1 MKPFTPV
8 TGVAIPFGRAD
19 VDTDLIIPSRFM
31 KTVGREGLGEGAF
44 DALRQDAGNLFDQPR
59 HRNAPI
65 LIAGANF
72 GCGSSR
78 EHAVWA
84 LLDLG
89 VRVVVAPSFADIFAG
104 NASKNGMLTIALP
117 QDHIDE
123 LMRQAKE
130 HLVSVDLHAQTL
142 STPTA
147 VWSFEI
153 DPFRKHC
160 LLGGVDEIALTEAR
174 TVQIEAYRRATLA
187 SQPWRLAIGPGAL
200 ADG

>member
-1 MKPFTPV
+1 MQPFTRV
-8 TGVAIPFGRAD
+8 AGVAIPFGRAD

-31 KTVGREGLGEGAF
+31 KTVGRAGLGAGAF
-44 DALRQDAGNLFDQPR
+44 DALRQDADNLFDQPR
-59 HRNAPI
+59 HRHAPI

-104 NASKNGMLTIALP
+104 NAGKNGMLTIALS
-117 QDHIDE
+117 QDQVDD
-123 LMRQAKE
+123 LMGQAKE
-130 HLVSVDLHAQTL
+130 HLVSIDLQAQTL
-142 STPTA
+142 STPIT
-147 VWSFEI
+147 VWSFDI

-174 TVQIEAYRRATLA
+174 AAEIEAYRRAILA
-187 SQPWRLAIGPGAL
+187 SHPWRLATGPGAL
-200 ADG
+200 ADV